1 MPPNGPGLAR
11 PDGVLHVAIVSARP
25 PNQLVHETSPYLL
38 AHAGNPVDWSPWD
51 ETALGRARAE
61 DKPIFLSIGYAAC
74 HWCHVMERESF
85 EDERIAAVLNRHF
98 VPIKVD
104 RLQRPD
110 LDEIYMA
117 ATVALS
123 GSGGWPMSVFL
134 TPELEPFFCGTY
146 FPPEDVGGRPGFLGL
161 LARLVYLWEHRRGAL
176 FTEARAVCEMV
187 RRQSEVG
194 PSAPVG
200 HEQVAGAARALG
212 REFDSRFGGFGAAPK
227 FPPHA
232 ALRLLLRQQRTSG
245 DPGAL
250 AMVTATLDGMKNGGI
265 YDQLGGGFARYSTDA
280 RWLVPHF
287 EKMLSDNAELAGLYL
302 EAFQATGESEYRRV
316 ASETLDWV
324 LRDLESPDG
333 GFYAATDAD
342 SEGEEGKYFRFTP
355 DEIAACL
362 DPEEVRPFCRYYGI
376 TERGHTEVTG
386 VLHTPRPLAGVAR
399 ELGLERS
406 VLSARLARAR
416 QKVLKFRER
425 RVPPATDDQVIVAHN
440 GLMLRALA
448 EASEILS
455 APRYGQAAE
464 RAAQF
469 LMGRLR
475 GPDGRLVRAARGGEA
490 RGPAFL
496 DDYAYLADGL
506 VSLYQASGEGKWLTW
521 AAELGRIMAEDFGG
535 EGGFYQTATR
545 HEPLIARVRFGDDR
559 ALPNA
564 NAVAARA
571 LARLSHHLDRPEWRE
586 RARSA
591 IMAYGRQIDRSPS
604 AFATSLCVLAL
615 LEDSPLELVLVGSP
629 ASPDT
634 VALTRAVAQFYLP
647 DRVMA
652 RVDPSR
658 PYDTPLVRGKG
669 LERGQAALYVCRDY
683 RCEAPLTSPEQVPAA
698 LEGAGRRVDQSA
710 SSERS

>member
-1 MPPNGPGLAR
+1 
-11 PDGVLHVAIVSARP
+11 VSARP
-25 PNQLVHETSPYLL
+25 PNQLAHETSPYLL
-38 AHAGNPVDWSPWD
+38 AHAHNPVDWSPWD

-110 LDEIYMA
+110 LDEIYMT

-146 FPPEDVGGRPGFLGL
+146 FPPDDVGGRPGFLGL
-161 LARLVYLWEHRRGAL
+161 ITRLADLWEHQRGAL
-176 FTEARAVCEMV
+176 FAEARAVSEVV
-187 RRQSEVG
+187 RRRSEVG
-194 PSAPVG
+194 SAAPVG
-200 HEQVAGAARALG
+200 YEHVAEAVQALG

-232 ALRLLLRQQRTSG
+232 ALRLLLRHHRARG
-245 DPGAL
+245 DPGTL

-287 EKMLSDNAELAGLYL
+287 EKMLSDNAELASVYL

-316 ASETLDWV
+316 ATETLDWV
-324 LRDLESPDG
+324 LRDMRNSEG

-342 SEGEEGKYFRFTP
+342 SEGEEGKYFLFTP
-355 DEIAACL
+355 NEIAACL
-362 DPEEVRPFCRYYGI
+362 GPDEVRPFCLHYGI
-376 TERGHTEVTG
+376 TERGHTDG
-386 VLHTPRPLAGVAR
+386 KSVLHTPFALEMVAR
-399 ELGLERS
+399 ELGLERPALYEL
-406 VLSARLARAR
+406 VARAR
-416 QKVLKFRER
+416 QKVLKFREQ
-425 RVPPATDDQVIVAHN
+425 RVPPAIDDQVIVAYN
-440 GLMLRALA
+440 GLMIRVLA
-448 EASEILS
+448 EASEVLTE
-455 APRYGQAAE
+455 PGYGEAAK
-464 RAAQF
+464 RAVQF
-469 LMGRLR
+469 LLGRLR
-475 GPDGRLVRAARGGEA
+475 GPDGRLGRAARGGEA

-506 VSLYQASGEGKWLTW
+506 VSLYQASGEGRWLTW
-521 AAELGRIMAEDFGG
+521 AAELGGIMVEDFGAD
-535 EGGFYQTATR
+535 GGFYETATR
-545 HEPLIARVRFGDDR
+545 HEPLIARARFGEDR

-591 IMAYGRQIDRSPS
+591 IMAYGRQIDGLPS
-604 AFATSLCVLAL
+604 AFATSLCVLPL

-629 ASPDT
+629 ASSDT
-634 VALTRAVAQFYLP
+634 LALTRAVAECYLP
-647 DRVMA
+647 DGVMA
-652 RVDPSR
+652 RVDPEH
-658 PYDTPLVRGKG
+658 PYETPLVRGKG
-669 LERGQAALYVCRDY
+669 LERGQAVLYVCRDC
-683 RCEAPLTSPEQVPAA
+683 RCEAPLTSPEQVRAA
-698 LEGAGRRVDQSA
+698 LEGAAGSTRWSTGRRA
-710 SSERS
+710 RS